1 MDNDDAA
8 AFPKLGAP
16 ARRALSA
23 AGYTRLDQL
32 AQVSERDL
40 KKLHGMGSSAITALR
55 EALQKRGLSFDPGDP
70 ASDHVA
76 GVAESSD
83 KIDEY
88 LRGVEEPGRSTLQ
101 TLRRTILEIVPDAE
115 QVISYRVPAF
125 RVGSE
130 TVAGFA
136 AFKSHL
142 SYLPFSGSVLS
153 QLAEELDGYA
163 MTKSSL
169 HFPVDR
175 PLPTGARKE
184 TDQGASRTGWPALGL
199 SDCARVDRREA
210 RLRSATSSKVMGNA
224 VDVLAFEI
232 AFGDGFCGGRG
243 DDVLR
248 DPPPFAPHAFHTP
261 SELDRAVCAGGE
273 IGP

>member
-1 MDNDDAA
+1 MDNDDDA

-40 KKLHGMGSSAITALR
+40 KKLHGMGPSAITALR
-55 EALQKRGLSFDPGDP
+55 EALQKRGLVFHPGDP
-70 ASDHVA
+70 AADHVA

-83 KIDEY
+83 KVDEY

-101 TLRRTILEIVPDAE
+101 TLRRTILDIVPDAE
-115 QVISYRVPAF
+115 EVISYRVPAF
-125 RVGSE
+125 RLGSE

-136 AFKSHL
+136 AFKNHL

-175 PLPTGARKE
+175 PLPR
-184 TDQGASRTGWPALGL
+184 ALVKKLIKVRLAQVG
-199 SDCARVDRREA
+199 RR
-210 RLRSATSSKVMGNA
+210 SG
-224 VDVLAFEI
+224 
-232 AFGDGFCGGRG
+232 
-243 DDVLR
+243 
-248 DPPPFAPHAFHTP
+248 
-261 SELDRAVCAGGE
+261 
-273 IGP
+273 